1 MLPLAWLLLM
11 AATCVNLA
19 SSTTP
24 VIGVVLEETTPGKAP
39 EDHKHLK
46 ETMKSL
52 SIELNFT
59 VQIIITTSP
68 ASFPSQIPGVVGLV
82 AYGRCWK
89 GGVVGVMEDL
99 GVGVPVLSLM
109 VESCGNLSTPSTLLP
124 LYTLMDHQRTYC
136 LPRILTE
143 WVKGVLT
150 RLHLHTPV
158 VSPSTHAY
166 NLTHALTHHLASFQ
180 RVGHQELTGCWV
192 TSPAKDLSQHTPL
205 RGQEYRAH
213 VRATIK
219 ALLQGHV
226 LTIVLKHRAPYVFL
240 ELRGRQVIGSSGILI
255 ELLHTLTQIYN
266 FTYIMKLP
274 DDGKWGSISSDGSW
288 NGMVGEV
295 HRNEMDMA
303 LGPTSITE
311 EREKAIDFTTPFDF
325 EPWDIMIPASQENVD
340 LSAFLMPFSGYVW
353 VGVMMSWIAVGVM
366 LFLLSKSDYHLSVFS
381 VQSSSGPRSPSVLRF
396 LLESLGSLL
405 SQSIRQPRSE
415 TVKVLSGW
423 WWVFCVI
430 TIASYSSKLIASIT
444 VRFTTPPVTSLL
456 QMVETQPIVW
466 TYQANSAM
474 EELFKYSEA
483 GSMFGKVGQLHRERE
498 GLLVK
503 SFKGGV
509 EAVLEKEFAYIEDA
523 SLLEYAI
530 ADDLAVHGD
539 CRMSLVGDHFFFTR
553 FGMILQRKSP
563 YREAFSYEILQFIQT
578 GLMDAWKKR
587 FWPGAS
593 RCVGAAAKRPVRA
606 LNFLDV
612 AGTLLLLLG
621 GLALSALLFLV
632 EMMYSRCHGWTP
644 GRGTAGLK

>member
-1 MLPLAWLLLM
+1 MRQPRLVHHTSHRCGAGRDDTGKGARGPQ
-11 AATCVNLA
+11 
-19 SSTTP
+19 TP
-24 VIGVVLEETTPGKAP
+24 EGDDEELEYRAELYRT
-39 EDHKHLK
+39 DYYYHK
-46 ETMKSL
+46 
-52 SIELNFT
+52 
-59 VQIIITTSP
+59 
-68 ASFPSQIPGVVGLV
+68 
-82 AYGRCWK
+82 
-89 GGVVGVMEDL
+89 
-99 GVGVPVLSLM
+99 
-109 VESCGNLSTPSTLLP
+109 SCL
-124 LYTLMDHQRTYC
+124 DHQRTYC

-226 LTIVLKHRAPYVFL
+226 LTIVLKH
-240 ELRGRQVIGSSGILI
+240 
-255 ELLHTLTQIYN
+255 
-266 FTYIMKLP
+266 
-274 DDGKWGSISSDGSW
+274 
-288 NGMVGEV
+288 
-295 HRNEMDMA
+295 EMDMA

-340 LSAFLMPFSGYVW
+340 LSAFLMPFS
-353 VGVMMSWIAVGVM
+353 
-366 LFLLSKSDYHLSVFS
+366 
-381 VQSSSGPRSPSVLRF
+381 
-396 LLESLGSLL
+396 
-405 SQSIRQPRSE
+405 IRQPRSE

-456 QMVETQPIVW
+456 QM
-466 TYQANSAM
+466 
-474 EELFKYSEA
+474 YSEA

-553 FGMILQRKSP
+553 FGMILQRK
-563 YREAFSYEILQFIQT
+563 ILQFIQT